1 MASGERTLVIR
12 LGGKCLY
19 PLSHLVNLGFSP
31 TEAARHTL
39 QGHVLLGVCASLHL
53 SVMPGEVEG
62 GWNCDTAPP
71 VPSPVSAWT
80 PPQVPSGWSE
90 MRLKSSKEA
99 RIPTATSPLIELKL
113 GRLFCQASVR
123 MGRIMS
129 LGAPSSYLSQAEPV
143 HWEGGDSGVYCITSV
158 SLSSQEDGR
167 CPSHGFLLSLNICR
181 GNLSFMSFDP
191 GTRREHF
198 MQARWLKVL
207 RTAVL
212 FLETLHVRYSAFLSA
227 GLSGDAAQG

>member
-31 TEAARHTL
+31 TEAAKHTL
-39 QGHVLLGVCASLHL
+39 QGHMLLGVCASLHL

-80 PPQVPSGWSE
+80 PPQVPSGWSK

-129 LGAPSSYLSQAEPV
+129 LRRSQLLPVTGRTCALGRWGLRCLLHNQCESLVPGGWPLSIHTGSYCPATFVEETCHSCHL
-143 HWEGGDSGVYCITSV
+143 T
-158 SLSSQEDGR
+158 QE
-167 CPSHGFLLSLNICR
+167 LEENISC
-181 GNLSFMSFDP
+181 
-191 GTRREHF
+191 
-198 MQARWLKVL
+198 K
-207 RTAVL
+207 
-212 FLETLHVRYSAFLSA
+212 
-227 GLSGDAAQG
+227 